1 MSCSTISPAR
11 TLSLGV
17 VVGNSVDNYVGDGLA
32 GVVVDGFGAGVLSSS
47 ILYYSMIVGFDADIS
62 VVLLMLGDGI

>member
-1 MSCSTISPAR
+1 MSYSTISPVK

-17 VVGNSVDNYVGDGLA
+17 VVENSVGDDVGDGVA

-47 ILYYSMIVGFDADIS
+47 LS
-62 VVLLMLGDGI
+62 